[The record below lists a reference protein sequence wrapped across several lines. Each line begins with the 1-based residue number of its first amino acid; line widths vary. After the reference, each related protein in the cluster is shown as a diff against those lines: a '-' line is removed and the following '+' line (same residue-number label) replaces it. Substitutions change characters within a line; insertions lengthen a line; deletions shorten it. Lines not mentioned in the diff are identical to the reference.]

1 MKKLNLKTPAFRY
14 LEKSYGEWLDV
25 LGYAPSTVRSFP
37 NYIREFLHYMEKNGY
52 TQINQIDIPL
62 IKKYY
67 KTLSQRA
74 NQRQG
79 GGLSNNYLNTHLNAI
94 DRLLEYLRKQARIEI
109 PITGIP
115 KETPNPE
122 EVTPL
127 TLEQAKKLYEAV
139 DIYAEARE
147 EIYSRQD
154 NHPITLRD
162 KAMLAVFY
170 DCGLRRTEG
179 VSLNV
184 SDIHYDN
191 RLLEV
196 RQGKGGKAR
205 FVPLSKTT
213 QAHLQDYHFEGR
225 PVLMKK
231 PNEPARLNGPAR
243 MGSGGRSD
251 GEAFFLNNRGERIN
265 GNTFNKRL
273 KEIQQYSDDAAL
285 RQMNLHLHILRHSIA
300 THLLYQGM
308 SLEKV
313 AQFLGHYSLESTQI
327 YTHLM
332 DKAFNNVDREHL

>member
-1 MKKLNLKTPAFRY
+1 MKTLILQTPAFKY
-14 LEKSYGEWLDV
+14 LEKSYGEWLDI
-25 LGYAPSTVRSFP
+25 LGYAPSTVRYFP
-37 NYIREFLHYMEKNGY
+37 TYIREFLHYMEKHGY

-62 IKKYY
+62 IRKYY
-67 KTLSQRA
+67 RELSQRA

-109 PITGIP
+109 PQTGIP

-122 EVTPL
+122 EIMPL
-127 TLEQAKKLYEAV
+127 TLEQVKKLYEAADTCSEDQETNYPRV
-139 DIYAEARE
+139 DRPAIR
-147 EIYSRQD
+147 
-154 NHPITLRD
+154 LRD
-162 KAMLAVFY
+162 KAILAVFY

-179 VSLNV
+179 ENLNL

-196 RQGKGGKAR
+196 RKGKGGKPR
-205 FVPLSKTT
+205 FVPMSLSTV
-213 QAHLQDYHFEGR
+213 AHLQNYQYEGR
-225 PVLMKK
+225 PLLIKSAT
-231 PNEPARLNGPAR
+231 E
-243 MGSGGRSD
+243 
-251 GEAFFLNNRGERIN
+251 EAFFLNYRGNRASGSL
-265 GNTFNKRL
+265 FNNRL
-273 KEIQQYSDDAAL
+273 KELQKYSDDAAL

-332 DKAFNNVDREHL
+332 EKVYG